1 MQILQFIGS
10 LLLFILSL
18 SVLIIIH
25 ALGHLSMA
33 KLFKIYCQEFS
44 VGFGPALLHKRKEG
58 KETYFS
64 IRAIP
69 LGGYVSMFGEGVT
82 LEDGVNIPQSRSL
95 EGVKRYKKAIV
106 VSAGIILNAV
116 LGLVLFSISNICF
129 PLTQVTSS
137 MSVDQSSL
145 VYQLGVRDEDKLG
158 FVGAKDDYYV

>member
-25 ALGHLSMA
+25 ELGHLSMA

-64 IRAIP
+64 I
-69 LGGYVSMFGEGVT
+69 
-82 LEDGVNIPQSRSL
+82 
-95 EGVKRYKKAIV
+95 
-106 VSAGIILNAV
+106 
-116 LGLVLFSISNICF
+116 
-129 PLTQVTSS
+129 
-137 MSVDQSSL
+137 SSL
-145 VYQLGVRDEDKLG
+145 SVFLSFNV
-158 FVGAKDDYYV
+158 

>member
-25 ALGHLSMA
+25 ELGHLSMA

-116 LGLVLFSISNICF
+116 LGLVLFSISNIC
-129 PLTQVTSS
+129 LIGS
-137 MSVDQSSL
+137 MNH
-145 VYQLGVRDEDKLG
+145 
-158 FVGAKDDYYV
+158 